1 MPTRYNV
8 QRPSMS
14 SPNSIHRSS
23 HGTRAVGSDA
33 GSDAARAD
41 GPARPFSRCPR
52 WLVLALLLP
61 LAFILTT
68 GRALAASSS
77 PAVAQ
82 GALASA
88 DLPLCKMSEAELAD
102 PTSADAPAA
111 CAAVED
117 SEAADAG
124 LSDAGPSDAARSAP
138 MCDNA
143 AASIAAVPEV
153 PEVDHGQFEPAR
165 CDVQHLLALL
175 RSDDRAGSANVISG
189 TGEEKPVPPP
199 IRLEQERRDAACS
212 GGQPWPV
219 LSAPSIVAFDA
230 PCGLGWQRGHSIR
243 IDRPP
248 SQR

>member
-1 MPTRYNV
+1 MLTRYNV
-8 QRPSMS
+8 QRSSMS
-14 SPNSIHRSS
+14 SRNSIHRSS

-33 GSDAARAD
+33 GGDAARAD
-41 GPARPFSRCPR
+41 GPARPFSHCPR

-77 PAVAQ
+77 PA
-82 GALASA
+82 
-88 DLPLCKMSEAELAD
+88 CELAD
-102 PTSADAPAA
+102 NSSADAPAA
-111 CAAVED
+111 CGAVED
-117 SEAADAG
+117 SEAADA
-124 LSDAGPSDAARSAP
+124 APSDSAPADAAPSEAARAAP

-153 PEVDHGQFEPAR
+153 PEVDRGQFEPAR

-189 TGEEKPVPPP
+189 TGEEKPAPLP
-199 IRLEQERRDAACS
+199 IGPQQERRDAACS
-212 GGQPWPV
+212 SGQPWPV
-219 LSAPSIVAFDA
+219 PSAPSIVAFEA
-230 PCGLGWQRGHSIR
+230 PCGLGWQRGHSER

>member
-1 MPTRYNV
+1 MLTRYNV

-14 SPNSIHRSS
+14 SRNSIHRSS
-23 HGTRAVGSDA
+23 CGTRAVGSDTGGDA
-33 GSDAARAD
+33 GGGAARAD
-41 GPARPFSRCPR
+41 GPTRPFSHCPR

-77 PAVAQ
+77 PAC
-82 GALASA
+82 G
-88 DLPLCKMSEAELAD
+88 LAD
-102 PTSADAPAA
+102 SSNEDAPAA

-117 SEAADAG
+117 SEAADAAP
-124 LSDAGPSDAARSAP
+124 SDAAPSDAARSAP

-175 RSDDRAGSANVISG
+175 RSDDRAGSAKVISG
-189 TGEEKPVPPP
+189 TGEEKPAPPP
-199 IRLEQERRDAACS
+199 IRLQQERPDAACS

-219 LSAPSIVAFDA
+219 LSAPSLVAFEA
-230 PCGLGWQRGHSIR
+230 PCGLGRQRGHSVR